1 MDMENVAI
9 GSGSAVQKNSVL
21 RNTYALLSLT
31 MIWSTIMAVVGT
43 MLHIGFGA
51 YLVLAL
57 VGFGLLFATRAFRN
71 SAMGVLMVFLF
82 TGVEGLSLG
91 PVLQAYLHMANGA
104 QIIGTAAGLTGVMF
118 LSLSGYALVS
128 RKDFSFLGGFL
139 FAGLI
144 ALLVVS
150 LIGMFFSFPGM
161 YLAIS
166 FVSAMIF
173 SGYILYDTS
182 SIINGGETNYIMATV
197 SLYLD
202 ILNLFLALLRIISIL
217 SGNDRK

>member
-1 MDMENVAI
+1 MDNVI
-9 GSGSAVQKNSVL
+9 INSGRISQNAVL

-31 MIWSTIMAVVGT
+31 MIWSTIMAAVGT

-51 YLVLAL
+51 YLILAL
-57 VGFGLLFATRAFRN
+57 VGFGLLFATQAFRN
-71 SAMGVLMVFLF
+71 SGMGVVMVFLF

-104 QIIGTAAGLTGVMF
+104 QIVGMAAGLTGAMF
-118 LSLSGYALVS
+118 FALSGYALMS
-128 RKDFSFLGGFL
+128 RKDFSFMGGFL

-144 ALLVVS
+144 MLIVAS
-150 LIGMFFSFPGM
+150 LIGVFFNIPGM
-161 YLAIS
+161 SLALS
-166 FVSAMIF
+166 VVTALIF

-182 SIINGGETNYIMATV
+182 RIINGGETNYIMATV

-202 ILNLFLALLRIISIL
+202 ILNLFLALLRIL
-217 SGNDRK
+217 SFLTGNDRR

>member
-1 MDMENVAI
+1 MDMDNIVIE
-9 GSGSAVQKNSVL
+9 SGSAVQKNSVL

-31 MIWSTIMAVVGT
+31 MIWSTIMAAVGT
-43 MLHIGFGA
+43 MLAIGPGT
-51 YLVLAL
+51 YLVLLLA
-57 VGFGLLFATRAFRN
+57 GFGLLFATRAFRN
-71 SAMGVLMVFLF
+71 SALGVLMVFLF

-91 PVLQAYLHMANGA
+91 PILQMYLHMANGA
-104 QIIGTAAGLTGVMF
+104 QIVGSAAGLTGVIF
-118 LSLSGYALVS
+118 LSLSGYVLFT

-144 ALLVVS
+144 ALIVVS

-166 FVSAMIF
+166 FASAMIF
-173 SGYILYDTS
+173 SGYILFDTS
-182 SIINGGETNYIMATV
+182 RIINGGETNYIMATV
-197 SLYLD
+197 ELYLD

-217 SGNDRK
+217 SGNRK